1 MDYWG
6 SGREELTVTEPLTE
20 IVAGVRALVLRNDH
34 LAMSLL
40 VDKGCDIY
48 SLIDVASGVDV
59 LFKSPW
65 GLRPAAA
72 WTQGQRSIDRFIAA
86 YPGGWQLLLPNGG
99 DECSVDGAIWPYHGE
114 AAMMPWSIVSLD
126 AQGATLETRLV
137 SVPFHIRREFHLDG
151 PTVRLRESVTN
162 ESADEI
168 EVMWS
173 HHPAFGAPFLE
184 ARCVFTA
191 GSTTL
196 LADDLAPGTHL
207 KAGSRHSWPVVRDTR
222 GESLDLSV
230 MPGPDDPR
238 AVLAY
243 LEEFETGFFSIT
255 NPRLGLGVAL
265 RWPIETFPK
274 AWLWQEVH
282 ASTGWPWYRR
292 AYVAAIEPAS
302 TIPGQGFE
310 SARRK
315 GQSGVRFAAN
325 ETKEIVIE
333 ATLFTSRAAV
343 VGMDEGG
350 SVRFAKSQHDGRHQP
365 DS

>member
-1 MDYWG
+1 M
-6 SGREELTVTEPLTE
+6 TEPLTE
-20 IVAGVRALVLRNDH
+20 LVPGVRALGLRNDH
-34 LAMSLL
+34 LAVSLL

-48 SLIDVASGVDV
+48 SLVDVASGVDV

-65 GLRPAAA
+65 GLRPATA
-72 WTQGQRSIDRFIAA
+72 WTQAPRSIDRFIAA

-99 DECSVDGAIWPYHGE
+99 DECTVDGAIWPYHGE
-114 AAMMPWSIVSLD
+114 AAMVPWSIVS
-126 AQGATLETRLV
+126 AAPERATLETRLV

-151 PTVRLRESVTN
+151 PTLRLRETVTN
-162 ESADEI
+162 ESADDV

-191 GSTTL
+191 GSTSL
-196 LADDLAPGTHL
+196 LADDLAPGTL
-207 KAGSRHSWPVVRDTR
+207 LDAGSRHPWPVVRDGR
-222 GESLDLSV
+222 GEALDLSV
-230 MPGPDDPR
+230 MPGPGEPR

-243 LEEFETGFFSIT
+243 LEEFETGFYAIT

-265 RWPIETFPK
+265 RWPLEVFPK

-282 ASTGWPWYRR
+282 AGRGWPWYRR

-315 GQSGVRFAAN
+315 GHGGVRFAAN
-325 ETKEIVIE
+325 ESKEIVIE
-333 ATLFTSRAAV
+333 ATLFASRSTV

-350 SVRFAKSQHDGRHQP
+350 AVRFAGSQHDGGDQRGAQIGT
-365 DS
+365 